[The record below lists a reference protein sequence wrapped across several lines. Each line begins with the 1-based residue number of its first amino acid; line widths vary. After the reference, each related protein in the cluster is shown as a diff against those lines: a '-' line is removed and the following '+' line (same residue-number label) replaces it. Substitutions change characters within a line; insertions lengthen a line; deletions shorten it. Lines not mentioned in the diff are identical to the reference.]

1 MKEIIETL
9 KREKLIKNNSEL
21 AEMLGINIK
30 TVSDWTTEKYFPSF
44 DKVKKISAEYNIDI
58 VIKMGKIFCF
68 SGKLRE
74 KEKEEVINQE
84 FDQSST
90 VNLRLI
96 NLLKLI
102 ININGGLVKNNSGLV
117 DSTKMLV
124 GSNTKLVN
132 NLDVF
137 LNKNKS

>member
-1 MKEIIETL
+1 
-9 KREKLIKNNSEL
+9 
-21 AEMLGINIK
+21 MLGINIK